1 MTHNEGARPVL
12 CSRHTGG
19 RSGGLTLIELLVV
32 ISILSLLVS
41 IALPSYSE
49 HVARARRADAR
60 TQLLQVA
67 QFMHR
72 FYAAN
77 DNYQEDRAG
86 VPVRDL
92 VPANLKQS
100 PADGQAIYMLSIP
113 QVSLTRSSFEIRI
126 VPVPGGS
133 MAGDKCGTF
142 AIDSLGARSVLVDGV
157 ANTSSLRDSCWK

>member
-1 MTHNEGARPVL
+1 MSRGYRTHPHAGV
-12 CSRHTGG
+12 
-19 RSGGLTLIELLVV
+19 TLIELLVV

-67 QFMHR
+67 QFMQR

-77 DNYQEDRAG
+77 DDYQADRAG
-86 VPVRDL
+86 VAVYDQ

-100 PADGQAIYMLSIP
+100 PADGQAVYRLEVP
-113 QVSLTRSSFEIRI
+113 NATRSTFEIRM
-126 VPVPGGS
+126 VPVAGGP
-133 MAGDKCGTF
+133 MAADKCGTF
-142 AIDSLGARSVLVDGV
+142 AVNSVGV
-157 ANTSSLRDSCWK
+157 RTVIVGGVSNNASLRDTCWK